1 MRARTLLILLIAV
14 TISVVG
20 IGSAGSKGKSTAGRS
35 LNSAYVP
42 KVSAALSKEQSNDIA
57 DGAINPDLIPDQA
70 AYTLLLRLLSD
81 RHTDEQKTLIRSYIN
96 QMNLGDADALLTL
109 AEEFEERVG
118 VLDRK
123 AEKIHE
129 KNGPN
134 LNSRALAQLNELQQR
149 KKEIV
154 ADIVASIPTRLGA
167 YDMEK
172 LRRHIDQR
180 VKPKT
185 KLYPDHIH
193 Q

>member
-1 MRARTLLILLIAV
+1 VRIRTLFILLMAV
-14 TISVVG
+14 AISAFG
-20 IGSAGSKGKSTAGRS
+20 IGSAGSNGTWPPSRS
-35 LNSAYVP
+35 LSPTSVP
-42 KVSAALSKEQSNDIA
+42 KVSPGPSGQQSTTIA
-57 DGAINPDLIPDQA
+57 EGAINPDLIPDQA
-70 AYTLLLRLLSD
+70 AYTLLFRLLSD
-81 RHTDEQKTLIRSYIN
+81 RHTDEQKTRIRSYIT
-96 QMNLGDADALLTL
+96 QMNLGDTDALL
-109 AEEFEERVG
+109 AVAKEFEERVG

-134 LNSRALAQLNELQQR
+134 LDSHALAQLNELQQR
-149 KKEIV
+149 KEGIV
-154 ADIVASIPTRLGA
+154 ADIVASLPTRLRA
-167 YDMEK
+167 DNMEK